1 MSQSAPTS
9 DPLPDEAVTQDSP
22 PAGGSRFSFLLA
34 QGLVIV
40 VSVLFALAVDRVVMG
55 WDERN
60 LERTYLEGLLED
72 FGNIEAQMQSAMS
85 AAAKRDTST
94 VIVLAVMRG
103 NPPTDLSG
111 LDLARA
117 LELSGWV
124 LDPQFSR
131 DTWDDMVGTGR
142 VGALRNVKLRRDI
155 ALMYRQVDQL
165 HLFAREWTQL
175 TREYG
180 AVVRTILEP
189 ELRVAIGSEFIY
201 DDSIPSVLAP
211 DAARLARTIA
221 TNPDLA
227 PAIGDVLL
235 INNVSAR
242 LYAQLSE
249 QARSIAELIRTELG
263 GSS

>member
-1 MSQSAPTS
+1 
-9 DPLPDEAVTQDSP
+9 
-22 PAGGSRFSFLLA
+22 
-34 QGLVIV
+34 
-40 VSVLFALAVDRVVMG
+40 
-55 WDERN
+55 
-60 LERTYLEGLLED
+60 
-72 FGNIEAQMQSAMS
+72 
-85 AAAKRDTST
+85 
-94 VIVLAVMRG
+94 
-103 NPPTDLSG
+103 
-111 LDLARA
+111 
-117 LELSGWV
+117 
-124 LDPQFSR
+124 
-131 DTWDDMVGTGR
+131 
-142 VGALRNVKLRRDI
+142 
-155 ALMYRQVDQL
+155 
-165 HLFAREWTQL
+165 
-175 TREYG
+175 
-180 AVVRTILEP
+180 VRTILEP